1 MNAALNFGVPQSSKP
16 TGSTE
21 LTCVQYVSFLMKG
34 TFSNESSGLVIVK
47 TLKVAQQLVLEAYLS
62 ISVQI
67 SSFQREWLEQLHIGS
82 VVIVM

>member
-1 MNAALNFGVPQSSKP
+1 MNVGPKLWCASEFKTHWVYQADLCAVYQ
-16 TGSTE
+16 
-21 LTCVQYVSFLMKG
+21 
-34 TFSNESSGLVIVK
+34 FSHERNSSGLVIVK